1 MGVMNPRDPFVPS
14 AAQCCKVGT
23 SLSPPMCNVPPL
35 CPPPVISS
43 SFKPQV
49 TSRHT
54 QRTAADHHGAQCPKQ
69 LNPSS
74 RPNHSFEKAGHP
86 YALRLAR
93 IGDSSWSSPTRG
105 AYQAG
110 HHSLYDLIRGLRN
123 HKGSEKEYIQKNL
136 KECRAEVRSQDMD
149 VKATALLKLVY
160 LEMLG
165 YDMSWASF
173 HVLEVMSS
181 PKYHQKRVGYLGAV
195 QSFRPD
201 TEVLMLATNL
211 LKKDLASSTPTVIF
225 LPIATLPHVITP
237 SLALSTLAD
246 LLPRLGHSQS
256 NIRKKTLVTLY
267 RLALVYPE
275 ALRAAW
281 PKIKERLMDPN
292 EDPSVTAAIVNVV
305 CELGWRRAHDFLP
318 LAPRLFELLVEGG
331 NNWMAIK
338 LIKLFATLTPLEPR
352 LVKKLLPPLTN
363 IIATTPAM
371 SLLYECINGII
382 QGGILGS
389 TDDPT
394 DTDEI
399 ATLCVNKLR
408 GMVMMSGDPNLRY
421 VALMA
426 FNKIVV
432 THPHLV
438 AQQED
443 VILECIDSPDITI
456 RIQALDLVQGM
467 VSGENLVPV
476 VSRLMKQLKSS
487 SALSNDQKGAG
498 RTSPEC
504 SSESDD
510 ESSPADNLDS
520 KSKMESQAPP
530 LPEDYRLD
538 LVRRILFMC
547 SKDNY
552 ANVLDFDW
560 YIDVLTQLVRTAPVP
575 RQFDSMA
582 DVSSAAP
589 SRPWSL
595 SSGDVAERI
604 GDELRNVAVKV
615 RAMRSTAVR
624 AGYSIVAQL
633 NADTPSSHKVTSGAL
648 KSVAWILGEY
658 ANLLQDPDS
667 TLNSMLQLVTRA
679 ARPEVCATSLLTIA
693 KIFAY
698 IAGDETQPWT
708 SERKTRISLLL
719 ARILHVAEPL
729 ALHPNLEVQER
740 AVEFV
745 ELLKL
750 TAEAASGQPA
760 STDEAPQDPP
770 LLLTQ
775 AIPSLFTGWELNSV
789 AQGAQRNVP
798 VPDGLDLDEAIH
810 SNLKD
815 LLSAVDAADL
825 TTLDTNESDEFQ
837 IYYHQRPAPTAISS
851 SATAISR
858 LAGPAEQED
867 TMAGSYQQQ
876 QPSEDSY
883 LDADIIARRKAERLE
898 KNKDDPFYIAS
909 SGSKD
914 IARTSTPIHNILQS
928 SNGPDLDID
937 SIPIMKLDLDNLA
950 VPAVQASP
958 KRQVKPKQ
966 RIVIAGDETLE
977 GGGNNSS
984 RQYDSENNNSDS
996 LAVSRNRRKTK
1007 QSLLQVDSSHI
1018 GSFSLEGTPANGFD
1032 YEQQQREEAE
1042 MQQAMKEVERLR
1054 LEMQRANERIQ
1065 IAQGVDAAGTVI
1077 KKKKKTTKK
1086 KVNDS
1091 NTSAATQ
1098 DEVKPKK
1105 KKPKKK
1111 VTVEE
1116 GQGPNPLEK
1125 SPGDDGGEGGGLA
1138 AGHSAVDAPPT
1149 SNTAN
1154 NDVVLAPKIIKN
1166 KIKKK
1171 KSKSKR
1177 LAEIEE

>member
-1 MGVMNPRDPFVPS
+1 MVQMREAHEIREKELMSQLQELRDVWR
-14 AAQCCKVGT
+14 ARA
-23 SLSPPMCNVPPL
+23 
-35 CPPPVISS
+35 
-43 SFKPQV
+43 
-49 TSRHT
+49 RA
-54 QRTAADHHGAQCPKQ
+54 RARA
-69 LNPSS
+69 
-74 RPNHSFEKAGHP
+74 RFEK
-86 YALRLAR
+86 
-93 IGDSSWSSPTRG
+93 
-105 AYQAG
+105 
-110 HHSLYDLIRGLRN
+110 SLYDLIRGLRN
-123 HKGSEKEYIQKNL
+123 HKGTEKEYIQKSL

-165 YDMSWASF
+165 FDMSWASF
-173 HVLEVMSS
+173 HVLEVMSC

-211 LKKDLASSTPTVIF
+211 LKKDLASSTPTVIS

-256 NIRKKTLVTLY
+256 NVRKKTLVTLY

-292 EDPSVTAAIVNVV
+292 EDASVTAAIVNVV
-305 CELGWRRAHDFLP
+305 CELGWRRPHDFLP

-352 LVKKLLPPLTN
+352 LVKKLLPPLTS

-394 DTDEI
+394 DTDGI

-408 GMVMMSGDPNLRY
+408 GMVMINADPNLKY
-421 VALMA
+421 VALLA

-467 VSGENLVPV
+467 VSAENLVSV
-476 VSRLMKQLKSS
+476 VGRLMKQLKSS
-487 SALSNDQKGAG
+487 TPSKDQV
-498 RTSPEC
+498 RPETPLEP
-504 SSESDD
+504 SSGSDD
-510 ESSPADNLDS
+510 DEPPAAVA
-520 KSKMESQAPP
+520 EARTTQGQAPP

-538 LVRRILFMC
+538 VVGRILFMC

-552 ANVLDFDW
+552 ANVVDFDW

-575 RQFDSMA
+575 RQLDSI
-582 DVSSAAP
+582 DVSASFSAG
-589 SRPWSL
+589 RWS
-595 SSGDVAERI
+595 SSSDVAEKI

-624 AGYSIVAQL
+624 AGHNMVAQL
-633 NADTPSSHKVTSGAL
+633 NAETPSSHKVTSGAL
-648 KSVAWILGEY
+648 KSVTWILGEY
-658 ANLLQDPDS
+658 AVLLQDPDG
-667 TLNSMLQLVTRA
+667 TLSSILQLVTRA
-679 ARPEVCATSLLTIA
+679 ARPEVCTTSLLAVA
-693 KIFAY
+693 KIFAS
-698 IAGDETQPWT
+698 IAGDDAQPWT
-708 SERKTRISLLL
+708 PERKTRISLLM

-740 AVEFV
+740 AVELV

-760 STDEAPQDPP
+760 STDEAPQDAP

-775 AIPSLFTGWELNSV
+775 AIPSLFAGWELNSV
-789 AQGAQRNVP
+789 APGAQRNVP
-798 VPDGLDLDEAIH
+798 VPDGLDLDQAIH
-810 SNLKD
+810 PDLNR
-815 LLSAVDAADL
+815 LLSAAHLVSLEAEEA
-825 TTLDTNESDEFQ
+825 DEFQ
-837 IYYHQRPAPTAISS
+837 AYYHERPAPTAISS
-851 SATAISR
+851 SSSAPAISR
-858 LAGPAEQED
+858 LADPVEE
-867 TMAGSYQQQ
+867 MAGSYQQ

-898 KNKDDPFYIAS
+898 RNRDDPFYIPS
-909 SGSKD
+909 SD
-914 IARTSTPIHNILQS
+914 VPRASTPIHSILQS
-928 SNGPDLDID
+928 NNGQDLDID
-937 SIPIMKLDLDNLA
+937 SIPIMKLDLDGVA
-950 VPAVQASP
+950 GRRPFVASP
-958 KRQVKPKQ
+958 KPQAAKPRQKP
-966 RIVIAGDETLE
+966 RIVIASDETLE
-977 GGGNNSS
+977 GGSDGGSHSS
-984 RQYDSENNNSDS
+984 ARQYDSEHNNNNNNNSDS
-996 LAVSRNRRKTK
+996 LVANRGAARGRKNK

-1018 GSFSLEGTPANGFD
+1018 GSLSLEGGTTPASGLD
-1032 YEQQQREEAE
+1032 YERQQREEAE
-1042 MQQAMKEVERLR
+1042 MQLAIREVERLR

-1065 IAQGVDAAGTVI
+1065 IAQGVDAAGTVV
-1077 KKKKKTTKK
+1077 KKKKK
-1086 KVNDS
+1086 
-1091 NTSAATQ
+1091 
-1098 DEVKPKK
+1098 KK
-1105 KKPKKK
+1105 KKKEKEKGEEEGNNSGSSKTGKTGKTKEATDGADGQGADGQGGQDAKPRKKK
-1111 VTVEE
+1111 TI
-1116 GQGPNPLEK
+1116 K
-1125 SPGDDGGEGGGLA
+1125 
-1138 AGHSAVDAPPT
+1138 T
-1149 SNTAN
+1149 SKGVGKT
-1154 NDVVLAPKIIKN
+1154 K
-1166 KIKKK
+1166 
-1171 KSKSKR
+1171 KR
-1177 LAEIEE
+1177 LAEIED